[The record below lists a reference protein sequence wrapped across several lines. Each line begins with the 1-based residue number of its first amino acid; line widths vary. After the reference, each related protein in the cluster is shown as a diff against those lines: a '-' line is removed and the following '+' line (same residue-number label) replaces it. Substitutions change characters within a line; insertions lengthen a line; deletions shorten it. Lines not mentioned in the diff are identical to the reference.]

1 MAAQNLTVT
10 LDSVQYEL
18 ADDGDPQNGRYG
30 HWNQVVRLTG
40 RGTTPE
46 GATVYVRANV
56 GESTQVVGSY
66 GATCVVLTTR
76 VYPSGWQAIIE
87 GERWFNASRAGFDSF
102 ALGSKWLPIVAAGD
116 TIAIR
121 ASVEARTSKAGRDY
135 LQASRVTNLEVLAK
149 AD

>member
-10 LDSVQYEL
+10 LDTVEYALVE
-18 ADDGDPQNGRYG
+18 DGDPQNGRYG
-30 HWNQVVRLTG
+30 HWNEVVRLTG

-46 GATVYVRANV
+46 GETVYIRANV
-56 GESTQVVGSY
+56 GESTQIVG
-66 GATCVVLTTR
+66 GNAATSVVLTTR

-87 GERWFNASRAGFDSF
+87 GERWFNASRAGFNSF
-102 ALGSKWLPIVAAGD
+102 ACGTNYLPVVAAGD

-121 ASVEARTSKAGRDY
+121 ASVEARTSKAGRGY